1 MKTVL
6 LRKVIGLIGLAM
18 IGLMLAV
25 TSGLAQNLPLAGFKF
40 ARQNASDTASG
51 TLIKVEYVGEC
62 PGETNPVA
70 KARFFSTKTRPA
82 PDLRAI
88 VKNVTF
94 GFSGETKPFT
104 DREYHSGDVSEGFN
118 IQFGEQHSGRFLAVQ
133 PGENQF
139 EYQIKRGQQ
148 VVETGEFTASFDQ
161 KTVQRSR
168 DTVPVRRESKYCYRY
183 KDDRCVAERTR
194 VYYDRVCQG

>member
-1 MKTVL
+1 MKTAL
-6 LRKVIGLIGLAM
+6 LRKAIGLIGFAI
-18 IGLMLAV
+18 IGLTLAV
-25 TSGLAQNLPLAGFKF
+25 TSGLAQNLPIAGFKF
-40 ARQNASDTASG
+40 VQQNVSDAGSG

-62 PGETNPVA
+62 PGETNPA
-70 KARFFSTKTRPA
+70 ARARFFSTTTRPA

-88 VKNVTF
+88 VRNVTF
-94 GFSGETKPFT
+94 GFSGETQPFT

-148 VVETGEFTASFDQ
+148 IIENGEFTTSFDQ
-161 KTVQRSR
+161 KTVRRSR
-168 DTVPVRRESKYCYRY
+168 NTVSVRRESKYCYRY
-183 KDDRCVAERTR
+183 KDDRCVEKRTR
-194 VYYDRVCQG
+194 VYYDQVCQG